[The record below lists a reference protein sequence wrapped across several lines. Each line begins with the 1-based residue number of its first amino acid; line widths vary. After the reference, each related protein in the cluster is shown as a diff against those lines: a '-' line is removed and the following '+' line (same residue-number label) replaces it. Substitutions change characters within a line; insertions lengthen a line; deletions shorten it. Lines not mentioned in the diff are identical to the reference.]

1 MRSYHAFIGFI
12 GLFGTVAPSS
22 AQEETTLYTNAKI
35 VTVDAS
41 FSIADSMIVKGSRIH
56 WVGQA
61 SNSPIPLTSETKR
74 VDLQG
79 KMVLPGLIDSHVHA
93 LGASTFEW
101 DHPVP
106 DMETIQDV
114 LKYIEQRSQSVP
126 KGEWIFVS
134 QVFITRLQEQ
144 RFPTREEL
152 DQVAPHHPVCFR
164 TGPDAAFNSLGL
176 AKNQIDK
183 NYVAPHDL
191 KVKVERDPST
201 HEPTGIIRNYAKITK
216 VDASSRSPS
225 VEESALALEK
235 LLRDYNAVGITSI
248 AERSVTEQGLRVFE
262 TVQKHGHLTCRV
274 FLNWSVEPNAPWDRV
289 VEQVQTAASHPRH
302 AYDEWLWLRGVKIFL
317 DGGMLTGSAFMR
329 QPWGK
334 STIYAIDDPNYRGL
348 LYVEPERLYQLAKLC
363 LEKDLQFTAHSVGDG
378 AVHALLQAYD
388 AIDKDFPVRPTRPC
402 ITHCNF
408 MSREAIETMK
418 RLGVVADLQPDW
430 LWLDGKTLLQQFG
443 EERLA
448 YFQPYRSIIDSG
460 VIVGGGSD
468 HMQKV
473 GSLRSIN
480 PYNPFLGMWIAST
493 RQPRGM
499 NRPLHAEQRI
509 DRREAIKLYT
519 IKNAFLLFDEKN
531 RGSLEPGK
539 LADFI
544 VIDCDLLECPEAQ
557 IRSIQVEQT
566 FVGGHQVHKVP
577 STYR

>member
-1 MRSYHAFIGFI
+1 
-12 GLFGTVAPSS
+12 
-22 AQEETTLYTNAKI
+22 
-35 VTVDAS
+35 
-41 FSIADSMIVKGSRIH
+41 
-56 WVGQA
+56 
-61 SNSPIPLTSETKR
+61 
-74 VDLQG
+74 
-79 KMVLPGLIDSHVHA
+79 
-93 LGASTFEW
+93 
-101 DHPVP
+101 
-106 DMETIQDV
+106 
-114 LKYIEQRSQSVP
+114 
-126 KGEWIFVS
+126 
-134 QVFITRLQEQ
+134 
-144 RFPTREEL
+144 
-152 DQVAPHHPVCFR
+152 
-164 TGPDAAFNSLGL
+164 
-176 AKNQIDK
+176 
-183 NYVAPHDL
+183 
-191 KVKVERDPST
+191 
-201 HEPTGIIRNYAKITK
+201 
-216 VDASSRSPS
+216 
-225 VEESALALEK
+225 
-235 LLRDYNAVGITSI
+235 
-248 AERSVTEQGLRVFE
+248 
-262 TVQKHGHLTCRV
+262 V
-274 FLNWSVEPNAPWDRV
+274 FLNWSVEPNASWDRV
-289 VEQVQTAASHPRH
+289 VDQVQTAASHPRH

-317 DGGMLTGSAFMR
+317 DGGMLTGSAYMR

-443 EERLA
+443 DDRLA

-480 PYNPFLGMWIAST
+480 PYNPFLGMWIAVT

-499 NRPLHAEQRI
+499 NLPLHAEQRI
-509 DRREAIKLYT
+509 DRREAIRLYT
-519 IKNAFLLFDEKN
+519 INNAFLIFDEKN

-544 VIDCDLLECPEAQ
+544 VIDRDLLECPESD

-566 FVGGHQVHKVP
+566 FVGGHQVHSKP
-577 STYR
+577 